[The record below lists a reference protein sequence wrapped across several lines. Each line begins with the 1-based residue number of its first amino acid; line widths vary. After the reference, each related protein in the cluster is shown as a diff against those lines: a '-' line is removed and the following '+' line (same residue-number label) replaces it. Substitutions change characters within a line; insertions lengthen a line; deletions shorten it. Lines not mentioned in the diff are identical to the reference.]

1 MAHENRWFPNN
12 SDAGDGWDISNT
24 KAHSHISWADNLVAA
39 WFWSLLHRGGVKLN
53 QVKYTIIMCLANS

>member
-39 WFWSLLHRGGVKLN
+39 WFWSLLHRGGG
-53 QVKYTIIMCLANS
+53 QVKSS